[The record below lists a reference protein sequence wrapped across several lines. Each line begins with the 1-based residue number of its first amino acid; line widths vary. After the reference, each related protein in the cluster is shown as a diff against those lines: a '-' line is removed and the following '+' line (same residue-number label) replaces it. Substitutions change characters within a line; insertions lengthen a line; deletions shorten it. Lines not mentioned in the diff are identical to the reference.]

1 MSCFN
6 TLGFYCNVTSIKIV
20 SNRGIGCREFNP
32 NSQPVRN
39 KNKENTRKK
48 KKKLHAQDSIYVIRQ
63 FAYIHQVAGIY
74 QGKIQSTATVFLS
87 LKNTTTTPKK
97 P

>member
-1 MSCFN
+1 MEN
-6 TLGFYCNVTSIKIV
+6 KIF
-20 SNRGIGCREFNP
+20 SSREFNP
-32 NSQPVRN
+32 NSQPLIN
-39 KNKENTRKK
+39 KNKENKRKK

-63 FAYIHQVAGIY
+63 FAYIHEVAGIY

-87 LKNTTTTPKK
+87 LKNTATTPKK

>member
-20 SNRGIGCREFNP
+20 SNGGIGCREFNP
-32 NSQPVRN
+32 NSQLVRN
-39 KNKENTRKK
+39 KNKNNTRKK
-48 KKKLHAQDSIYVIRQ
+48 KKQLYAQDSIYVIRQ
-63 FAYIHQVAGIY
+63 FAYIHEVTGIY
-74 QGKIQSTATVFLS
+74 QGKIQSAATVFLS
-87 LKNTTTTPKK
+87 LKNTATTPRK